1 MFYTV
6 YFRQRACDG
15 HPWHCLSPGES
26 MSYLWEEPIK
36 QKKLTIRV
44 GLKMALS
51 QEVTAVSKDQ
61 QTSLSK
67 GSKGR
72 KVKGLIGRKTKS
84 ILSMNFIDNEGNYH
98 VKPL

>member
-1 MFYTV
+1 
-6 YFRQRACDG
+6 
-15 HPWHCLSPGES
+15 
-26 MSYLWEEPIK
+26 
-36 QKKLTIRV
+36 
-44 GLKMALS
+44 MALS